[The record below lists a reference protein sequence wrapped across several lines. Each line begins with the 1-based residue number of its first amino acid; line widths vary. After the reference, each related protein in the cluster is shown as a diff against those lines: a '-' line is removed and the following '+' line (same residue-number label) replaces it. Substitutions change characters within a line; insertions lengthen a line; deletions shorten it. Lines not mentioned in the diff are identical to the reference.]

1 VLVAAGGLVSLDT
14 WSADNVRARGVLP
27 LLQAMA
33 AGRPLAIEALD
44 AHAIEHAL
52 QLGLGPVLAYVI
64 GDLKNQRTVHAHQIL
79 AADLTAR
86 VLTHE
91 KLAAITKM
99 LCAAEATGCR
109 MVLLKGAA
117 TALRYYPSPHLRT
130 MGDVDVL
137 VPIESHAAFEARL
150 LDSGFVRQTTAPGLF
165 DGRHHGVPL
174 WHPEHDVW
182 VDVHRA
188 LHPRQH
194 PLGKSRASSI
204 ETLTTELTPIAV
216 RDHTAY
222 VMSHE
227 LQLVYTSAR
236 WLETFD
242 SDRGVHPILDAA
254 LLLRR
259 TFDVLDWDRV
269 LSFVQGSWAATAVRV
284 VLLYLTRR
292 EIATVPR
299 FVLNTLARFDRHANW
314 LSIRLLHRLTNR
326 HIMQRQSGPVVTLEH
341 ANIMWNALVQPAS
354 PLGNLIA
361 VPYHLAF
368 PPREPQRFHPMYAA
382 RRVRSLSRRL
392 TGAAG

>member
-1 VLVAAGGLVSLDT
+1 VLPVLQAIAGGRRLDF
-14 WSADNVRARGVLP
+14 G
-27 LLQAMA
+27 
-33 AGRPLAIEALD
+33 ALD
-44 AHAIEHAL
+44 VHAIEDAL
-52 QLGLGPVLAYVI
+52 QLGLGPILAYVI
-64 GDLKNQRTVHAHQIL
+64 GDVKNQRAAHADQIL

-86 VLTHE
+86 VLTDE
-91 KLAAITKM
+91 KFAAITKM
-99 LCAAEATGCR
+99 LSAAEATGCR

-150 LDSGFVRQTTAPGLF
+150 LDSGFLRPATAPGMF
-165 DGRHHGVPL
+165 DGRHHHGVPL

-182 VDVHRA
+182 VDVHRT

-194 PLGKSRASSI
+194 PLGKSWASSL
-204 ETLTTELTPIAV
+204 ETLTTEVTPIAV
-216 RDHTAY
+216 RGHTAY

-236 WLETFD
+236 WLESFD
-242 SDRGVHPILDAA
+242 SDRGVHPILDVA

-269 LSFVQGSWAATAVRV
+269 LSFVEGSWTATAVRV
-284 VLLYLTRR
+284 VLLYVSRK

-299 FVLNTLARFDRHANW
+299 YVLNTLARFDRHANW
-314 LSIRLLHRLTNR
+314 LSIGLLHRLITS
-326 HIMQRQSGPVVTLEH
+326 HIMQRQAGPVVTSAH

-354 PLGNLIA
+354 PLGNLTA
-361 VPYHLAF
+361 VPYYLAF
-368 PPREPQRFHPMYAA
+368 PPRAPQRFNPLYAV
-382 RRVRSLSRRL
+382 RRLRSLSRRL
-392 TGAAG
+392 SGAAG